1 MGDMFKLIDSLIT
14 KRNILILSLWAVFL
28 FVLAFIQEG
37 ESLREMICESK
48 SVGCEMVN
56 AFAYKL
62 ISILVY
68 TMLFVFL
75 LPFSLITYF
84 QHDRIFK
91 AWARFA
97 VSWIGLFIVLLS
109 LANGSTGSGWV
120 GGGGGGILVLAFFL
134 AVYVIVSILIIL
146 VQSVRVNGL

>member
-1 MGDMFKLIDSLIT
+1 MNGMLKKIDGLIT
-14 KRNILILSLWAVFL
+14 KRNTLFLCLFGVAIIILDLGIEYFTEHSVCKGNYVGFCYTLFNFKVANMSLILFL
-28 FVLAFIQEG
+28 FL
-37 ESLREMICESK
+37 SP
-48 SVGCEMVN
+48 
-56 AFAYKL
+56 
-62 ISILVY
+62 
-68 TMLFVFL
+68 FL
-75 LPFSLITYF
+75 LITYF